1 MHRSRLWKRPD
12 NSERIM
18 KLPVALLLCT
28 VAGIVPALAQTSTST
43 SAQPPDGSRPDKPPS
58 DLSDKS
64 LPATTTADPATTV
77 TYRGTGSGYQ
87 PMGSGGYNP
96 MGHK

>member
-1 MHRSRLWKRPD
+1 
-12 NSERIM
+12 M
-18 KLPVALLLCT
+18 KLLLVLLLGA
-28 VAGIVPALAQTSTST
+28 VAGIAPALAQTSTST
-43 SAQPPDGSRPDKPPS
+43 STRLPDGSRSAKPTS
-58 DLSDKS
+58 DLSDRS
-64 LPATTTADPATTV
+64 LPTPTTADPATTV

>member
-1 MHRSRLWKRPD
+1 
-12 NSERIM
+12 M
-18 KLPVALLLCT
+18 KLLLVLL
-28 VAGIVPALAQTSTST
+28 VGAVGGIVPVLAQTSTST
-43 SAQPPDGSRPDKPPS
+43 SAQPPDASRPDKPPS

-64 LPATTTADPATTV
+64 VPTTTTADPATTV

>member
-1 MHRSRLWKRPD
+1 
-12 NSERIM
+12 M
-18 KLPVALLLCT
+18 KLLLVLLVGA

-43 SAQPPDGSRPDKPPS
+43 STQPPDGSRSGRPSS

-64 LPATTTADPATTV
+64 LPTPPTADPATTV
-77 TYRGTGSGYQ
+77 TYRGTGSGGYN

>member
-1 MHRSRLWKRPD
+1 
-12 NSERIM
+12 M
-18 KLPVALLLCT
+18 KLLMALLVSA
-28 VAGIVPALAQTSTST
+28 VAGIVPALAQTSPST
-43 SAQPPDGSRPDKPPS
+43 SAHPPDGSRSDRPSS
-58 DLSDKS
+58 DLSDRS
-64 LPATTTADPATTV
+64 LPTPTASDPATTV

>member
-1 MHRSRLWKRPD
+1 
-12 NSERIM
+12 M
-18 KLPVALLLCT
+18 KLLLVLLVGA
-28 VAGIVPALAQTSTST
+28 VAGIVPALAQTSSSTST
-43 SAQPPDGSRPDKPPS
+43 QPPDGSRSGRPSS

-64 LPATTTADPATTV
+64 LADTADRRSGHDGDLSGNRL
-77 TYRGTGSGYQ
+77 RGYN